1 MITPGAGQ
9 SPGPVPTARS
19 ARTTRSASSSAGA
32 TAAPARPPAYP
43 PQPARAADPGRDA
56 RVGRASDVPHTRPA
70 GGRPG
75 HLVETT
81 ATMLA
86 LDGLRLAELRALRRS
101 SQAEEADLSYVRR
114 LLQGRIDIIRAELA
128 HRAAPSTPVPVADP
142 PRTVVDRL
150 SEILTDG
157 PTRHR
162 SSARHVTL
170 GTPRSGP
177 YRQLAEE
184 MLAEVEL
191 SDLQARTN
199 EELDRAMG
207 RLIAYEQRVSGRR
220 QELQRQA
227 DDCGAEITRRYREG
241 EAQVDD
247 LLP

>member
-1 MITPGAGQ
+1 MMTPGAGD
-9 SPGPVPTARS
+9 SPGPVPTARP
-19 ARTTRSASSSAGA
+19 AGSA
-32 TAAPARPPAYP
+32 TA
-43 PQPARAADPGRDA
+43 
-56 RVGRASDVPHTRPA
+56 TRPA
-70 GGRPG
+70 GGRLGP
-75 HLVETT
+75 LME
-81 ATMLA
+81 ATVTVLA
-86 LDGLRLAELRALRRS
+86 LDGLRLAELRALRRGA
-101 SQAEEADLSYVRR
+101 QAEEADLSYVRR

-128 HRAAPSTPVPVADP
+128 RRAAPRVPVPVAEA

-170 GTPRSGP
+170 GAPRSGP

-191 SDLQARTN
+191 SDLRARTS
-199 EELDRAMG
+199 EELELAIG
-207 RLIAYEQRVSGRR
+207 RLTAYEQQVSGRR
-220 QELQRQA
+220 QQLQRTS